1 MIHFVTQWSTW
12 TPINSDFKDIS
23 ASSPEITSVIDLN
36 SVNVPETATQVLVYV
51 RVNSGWVPESSLAAQ
66 IEIYSDA
73 KHTLALFVF
82 GYKQSAFSYNSE
94 NMWLPI
100 GEKRNVCGKYV
111 GKAMAA
117 NTGIQFKIIG
127 YR

>member
-1 MIHFVTQWSTW
+1 MFMF
-12 TPINSDFKDIS
+12 TPVGF
-23 ASSPEITSVIDLN
+23 LN
-36 SVNVPETATQVLVYV
+36 HH
-51 RVNSGWVPESSLAAQ
+51 WVPESS
-66 IEIYSDA
+66 
-73 KHTLALFVF
+73 F
-82 GYKQSAFSYNSE
+82 GYKKSAFSYNSE